1 MRWYIA
7 NVVLSAELAIIVV
20 CPTNAVKQLFYEIS
34 FNPGRLLTYRN
45 LFPYKAT

>member
-20 CPTNAVKQLFYEIS
+20 VSNERSETIFYGIS
-34 FNPGRLLTYRN
+34 FNPGVY
-45 LFPYKAT
+45 